1 MLSRAR
7 RRLLTPLLAAAL
19 ASALTGCSLLDR
31 SSGDTP
37 AGQPSAGAA
46 AGGSVPEIPTT
57 IAAGQVSLLQRLGA
71 DAPLRSLSVQRDGAW
86 QCVDCAGDGVTSR
99 GTLAPEQTERL
110 QVLLADPALA
120 KETDQ
125 VRLYRTT
132 CIDALT
138 SSLLTSSGLITSQD
152 CPGEERPPI
161 AGEILLLLTQA
172 TPAEIKG

>member
-1 MLSRAR
+1 M
-7 RRLLTPLLAAAL
+7 
-19 ASALTGCSLLDR
+19 
-31 SSGDTP
+31 
-37 AGQPSAGAA
+37 
-46 AGGSVPEIPTT
+46 PEIPTT